1 MDLGEI
7 NNAGTGGG
15 CGGGELLWRRV
26 AAMTGVAFAG
36 AVGVADAPL
45 PNTVGALYS
54 VGDGAASR
62 DVLPH
67 RDQFGFR
74 LAAGFLSLRAI
85 FRLRE
90 ASEDVELEEDD
101 EDEDE
106 DEDEEREE
114 DLLDELENEDDEEE
128 LDESRRFRLVAP
140 PFRDF
145 RLAFFSF
152 FAFFLSFFNFLSLFI
167 FFFSARPV
175 VPG

>member
-1 MDLGEI
+1 M
-7 NNAGTGGG
+7 
-15 CGGGELLWRRV
+15 V
-26 AAMTGVAFAG
+26 
-36 AVGVADAPL
+36 DAPL
-45 PNTVGALYS
+45 PTTVGALYGD
-54 VGDGAASR
+54 GDGAANM
-62 DVLPH
+62 DVLP
-67 RDQFGFR
+67 RRNQFGFR
-74 LAAGFLSLRAI
+74 LAAGILSLRAF

-106 DEDEEREE
+106 EREA
-114 DLLDELENEDDEEE
+114 DLLDELEEEDDEE
-128 LDESRRFRLVAP
+128 DESRRFRLEAP

-152 FAFFLSFFNFLSLFI
+152 FAFFLSFFNFLSLLI